1 MERSVG
7 KGRRCDAQEK
17 EGDGKRGFLQ
27 REYILSLSFRGNI
40 FSLSLS
46 LYGGMTS
53 REAWQLVPSKVMMS
67 FDGPVQYN
75 TNSTG
80 WRYSCVPPTNH
91 SLTSDVTCILPC
103 PANSV
108 GSLGLRRSASLKPS
122 PGHPVSIP
130 SSLFFSFFFLFLSL
144 SPSLSLPLTL
154 SLASGLSRHQPL
166 PSTEPLSFPWCKT
179 IHWPGEGPIVHTR
192 QPPPRD

>member
-144 SPSLSLPLTL
+144 TL
-154 SLASGLSRHQPL
+154 SLSPSHPL
-166 PSTEPLSFPWCKT
+166 PRFGSVSAPATP
-179 IHWPGEGPIVHTR
+179 IH
-192 QPPPRD
+192 